1 MKAHAKYIG
10 IFLIGMSVLASTAY
24 SDTRRFQE
32 EGEVTQVDFKAMRLS
47 VGDSSYKLLPTTRV
61 YSPAGA
67 PMSLATISR
76 HQHIKYNLTKLPND
90 RAISVTEIQI
100 LSK

>member
-1 MKAHAKYIG
+1 
-10 IFLIGMSVLASTAY
+10 
-24 SDTRRFQE
+24 
-32 EGEVTQVDFKAMRLS
+32 
-47 VGDSSYKLLPTTRV
+47 
-61 YSPAGA
+61 
-67 PMSLATISR
+67 MSLATISR